1 MTTSQPVT
9 TMPIAMP
16 SPDLLRLLKRL
27 SLGKLAPTLAER
39 LALARAQSLDYAAFL
54 EILLADE
61 VSRRAQSR
69 LDNHILQANFEE
81 VCRLEDFDWS
91 AQIRL
96 DRRLLQQVFSL
107 GFLSS
112 QQHCLFVGP
121 VGVGKSFLAQAL
133 GYCAIRA
140 GHSVL
145 FTRADAL
152 FKSLLQARADH
163 SLEKEFRRYLAPELL
178 IVDNFGLRK
187 LTAQQSTDLHELIVA
202 RHRRSSFVFTSN
214 RAIDEWLGLFDDA
227 ILGNS
232 ALDRLAHASYQIV
245 IEGASYRERLA
256 PKPPAG

>member
-1 MTTSQPVT
+1 MTILTAS
-9 TMPIAMP
+9 P
-16 SPDLLRLLKRL
+16 SPDLLRLLRKL
-27 SLGKLAPTLAER
+27 SLGKIAPTLPER
-39 LALARAQSLDYAAFL
+39 LALARAQSLDHAAFL

-69 LDNHILQANFEE
+69 LDNRILEANFEE

-91 AQIRL
+91 AQ
-96 DRRLLQQVFSL
+96 RRLLQQVFSL
-107 GFLSS
+107 EFLGS

-121 VGVGKSFLAQAL
+121 VGVGKTYLAQAL

-163 SLEKEFRRYLAPELL
+163 SFEKEFRRYLAPELL
-178 IVDNFGLRK
+178 IVDDFGLRK
-187 LTAQQSTDLHELIVA
+187 LSAQQSTDLYELIVA

-214 RAIDEWLGLFDDA
+214 RAIDEWLGLFDDP

-232 ALDRLAHASYQIV
+232 ALDRLANASYQII

-256 PKPPAG
+256 PKPRSE

>member
-1 MTTSQPVT
+1 MATNPN
-9 TMPIAMP
+9 
-16 SPDLLRLLKRL
+16 PDLLRLLKALRL
-27 SLGKLAPTLAER
+27 GQIAATLPER
-39 LALARAQSLDYAAFL
+39 LALARGQSLDYAAFL

-61 VSRRAQSR
+61 VSRREHSR
-69 LDNHILQANFEE
+69 LDIHIQQAGFEE

-91 AQIRL
+91 AQARL
-96 DRRLLQQVFSL
+96 DRRLLQEVFSL
-107 GFLSS
+107 EFLGR

-121 VGVGKSFLAQAL
+121 VGVGKTFLAQAL
-133 GYCAIRA
+133 GYCTIRA

-178 IVDNFGLRK
+178 IVDDFGLRK
-187 LTAQQSTDLHELIVA
+187 LTAQQSTDLYELIVA
-202 RHRRSSFVFTSN
+202 RHRRSSFAFTSN
-214 RAIDEWLGLFDDA
+214 RAIDEWLGLFDDP

-256 PKPPAG
+256 PKLPSA